1 MSETSIDWPE
11 DLKLLLFPGDV
22 HIDALFS
29 MSLISSLLG
38 QILNRLSKRA
48 SQRITRF

>member
-22 HIDALFS
+22 HIDALFEHES
-29 MSLISSLLG
+29 DFQSSG
-38 QILNRLSKRA
+38 SN
-48 SQRITRF
+48 SQSSV